1 MKLASLKH
9 DRDGKLIV
17 VNTELTHYVDASSV
31 CSTMQQAIDNWD
43 SASSKLQELSQKL
56 NSGELQGTPL
66 KAENCDAPL
75 PRSYGWL
82 DGSAYVKHV
91 ELVRKARGAEL
102 PESFWTDPLMYQG
115 HSSFV
120 PAHAN
125 ISARPEADGLDFE
138 AEVAVIV
145 GEVPEGTSKENA
157 LSHVKLITLIN
168 DISLRGLTG
177 PELAKG
183 FGFVNSKPPCTMSLV
198 AITPDELGEHW
209 KDGTVSLPLT
219 TTLNDSVFG
228 NPMVNEDMTFNFADL
243 IAHAAQTRPLEAGTV
258 IGSGTIANVGKNVG
272 SSCIAEKRMLEV
284 IESGT
289 AKTPW
294 LKSGDHIQIDMTRGG
309 KSFFGAISQK
319 IV

>member
-9 DRDGKLIV
+9 GRDGKLIIA
-17 VNTELTHYVDASSV
+17 NKELTQYIEASPV
-31 CSTMQQAIDNWD
+31 CETMQQALDDWETL
-43 SASSKLQELSQKL
+43 SPKLEKLSHKL
-56 NSGELQGTPL
+56 NAGEIPGKPL
-66 KAENCDAPL
+66 NAELCDAPL

-115 HSSFV
+115 HSSFN
-120 PAHAN
+120 PAHTP

-138 AEVAVIV
+138 AEVAVILDD
-145 GEVPEGTSKENA
+145 VPEGTSKEDA
-157 LSHVKLITLIN
+157 LHHVKLITLIN
-168 DISLRGLTG
+168 DMTLRGLTK
-177 PELAKG
+177 PELSKG
-183 FGFVNSKPPCTMSLV
+183 FGFINSKPPCSMSLV

-209 KDGTVSLPLT
+209 RDGTITLPLT
-219 TTLNDSVFG
+219 TTLNGNTFG
-228 NPMVNEDMTFNFADL
+228 NPMVSEDMTFTFADL
-243 IAHAAQTRPLEAGTV
+243 IAHASQTRPLEAGTV

-284 IESGT
+284 IENGF
-289 AKTPW
+289 AQTPW
-294 LKSGDHIQIDMTRGG
+294 LQKNDLVQINMLLNGQSILG
-309 KSFFGAISQK
+309 KISQK